1 MKSSPQF
8 NFRTFLL
15 PRKGSLWPIS
25 NLPILIPSKHWSISI
40 ILPFLEISFK
50 WKHTR
55 KHTKCWL
62 LEAHSYCGRYYSFIS
77 FYWQTVVYFMSALN
91 FVHPLTSWWT
101 FELFPCFWP
110 LWIMPVWSF
119 VYKLC
124 GLIFSFWGGK

>member
-50 WKHTR
+50 WKHTW
-55 KHTKCWL
+55 KYTKCWL
-62 LEAHSYCGRYYSFIS
+62 LEAHSYCGRYYYFIS